1 VTVDE
6 YLASIKARLLSDPV
20 ILDFHIVR
28 ERMTLTD
35 AHLRVRVTLADTS
48 RLEFS
53 EYAQRS
59 INGKIE
65 VVTYSYHWADSED
78 KLIRRWDNTPHFPNL
93 PNFPHH
99 THNGLTGTVEPGQPV
114 DFFVVLDIIVQQLS
128 AS

>member
-1 VTVDE
+1 MTVDQ

-20 ILDFHIVR
+20 ILSFHIVR

-35 AHLRVRVTLADTS
+35 AHLRVRLTLADAS

-59 INGKIE
+59 GSGKIE
-65 VVTYSYHWADSED
+65 VITYSYHWADVED
-78 KLIRRWDNTPHFPNL
+78 NLIQRWDNTPHFPDL

-99 THNGLTGTVEPGQPV
+99 THNGLTGKVEPGQPV
-114 DFFVVLDIIVQQLS
+114 DFFAILGMIAQRLS

>member
-1 VTVDE
+1 MTVDQ

-20 ILDFHIVR
+20 ILHFHIVR

-35 AHLRVRVTLADTS
+35 AHLRVRLTLIDAS

-59 INGKIE
+59 TSGKIE
-65 VVTYSYHWADSED
+65 VVTYSYHWADTAD
-78 KLIRRWDNTPHFPNL
+78 NLIRRWDNTPHFPNL

-99 THNGLTGTVEPGQPV
+99 IHLGPTDKVEPGQPV
-114 DFFVVLDIIVQQLS
+114 DFFAVLDMIVQHLS
-128 AS
+128 